1 MIYINAFISIL
12 GIYLSSFLGDFDSLL
27 HTLIGFVILDYF
39 TGVLLAIH
47 TRHLSSSIGFSG
59 IFKKVFIFIL
69 VAIGNLLDT
78 YIFTSDN
85 ILRNLIIFFYLS
97 NEGISILENA
107 CLIGLPVPDTLRNI
121 FLQLKDKKTSKKP

>member
-12 GIYLSSFLGDFDSLL
+12 GVFLSSFLGNFDSLL
-27 HTLIGFVILDYF
+27 HTLVGFVVLDYI
-39 TGVLLAIH
+39 TGIIRAIH

-59 IFKKVFIFIL
+59 ICKKVLIFIL
-69 VAIGNLLDT
+69 VAMGNLMDT
-78 YIFTSDN
+78 HIFISDN

-107 CLIGLPVPDTLRNI
+107 CLMGLPVPDTLRNTL
-121 FLQLKDKKTSKKP
+121 LQLKDKKTSKKP